1 MSMIKLLLSA
11 VFVVACS
18 AGAARANP
26 DIPASP
32 ASPYYPFASWES
44 TGAPFEKCWWE
55 ESPSRPY
62 RLCVPIAPP
71 RVLGY
76 YGRGSR

>member
-1 MSMIKLLLSA
+1 MSKIKLLLLA
-11 VFVVACS
+11 AFVVAS
-18 AGAARANP
+18 FAGAARADDP
-26 DIPASP
+26 DVPASP

-71 RVLGY
+71 RGLRY
-76 YGRGSR
+76 